1 MRYVISYVSTQI
13 RELDP
18 SEVVQILYET
28 ESRNDRF
35 GVNGLLVYSEGNFFE
50 VIEGEKEMIKELYQH
65 ILEDER
71 HKDVILLFQKEV
83 HKPLFDEEEA
93 HFISENTLYRKMK
106 VEHFNECI
114 QDLDAQTRGMVNQM
128 LRVMGMQSNA
138 GNAE

>member
-18 SEVVQILYET
+18 SEVVHILHQT

-50 VIEGEKEMIKELYQH
+50 VIEGEKEKIKELYQH
-65 ILEDER
+65 ILKDGR

-83 HKPLFDEEEA
+83 HKPLVDEEEA
-93 HFISENTLYRKMK
+93 HFISENTLYRKME

-114 QDLDAQTRGMVNQM
+114 QDLDPQTRGTVNQM
-128 LRVMGMQSNA
+128 LRVMGMQSSS
-138 GNAE
+138 GS